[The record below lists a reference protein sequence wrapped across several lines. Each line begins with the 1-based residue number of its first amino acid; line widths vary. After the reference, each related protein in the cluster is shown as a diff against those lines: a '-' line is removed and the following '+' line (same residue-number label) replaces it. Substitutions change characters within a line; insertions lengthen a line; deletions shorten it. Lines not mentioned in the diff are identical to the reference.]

1 MPMTLTKSA
10 RGPTFGAPFMEQ
22 SEPTA
27 RRPSVANLVR
37 LDLPAA
43 NAIRVP
49 EPQQSRVQAV
59 EPLPPD
65 WDLLASWVAVMET
78 GSVSCA
84 ARLLHISQA
93 AVSQRIKQLESSLGT
108 SLLDRSTRPAQ
119 PTAAGQR
126 LLEHAKDLLTR
137 ADQMAESVRNV
148 SRAKRMVVRFGCV
161 DSFAATV
168 GPLLVKALAGTS
180 HQIRLWSGSATM
192 IDDLAAG
199 RQLDLAV
206 TTSDSLLPGIS
217 RTPLF
222 SETYCAVLPA
232 SSEIEK
238 LGSLQDLGRQLPLLR
253 YSSRSLIGRHIED
266 YLLHHGDALERTCE
280 FDATEPLLSL
290 VASGMGF
297 AITTPLCLWKSRHFV
312 PSLRILPLSAF
323 SRRGRPYPELTRKF
337 HLAYREGEL
346 GSLPFEVR
354 ELVRI
359 AVGRQLAAEVASA
372 LGLARGVLSTLE
384 DAGEQ
389 SAG

>member
-1 MPMTLTKSA
+1 MAMTLATSRTGRSA
-10 RGPTFGAPFMEQ
+10 PAYRP
-22 SEPTA
+22 
-27 RRPSVANLVR
+27 PSVANVVR

-43 NAIRVP
+43 NNVGVT
-49 EPQQSRVQAV
+49 EPGQARGNQPV
-59 EPLPPD
+59 EPPPPD
-65 WDLLASWVAVMET
+65 WELLASWVAVMET

-126 LLEHAKDLLTR
+126 LLENAKDLLTR
-137 ADQMAESVRNV
+137 ADQMVESVRNV

-168 GPLLVKALAGTS
+168 GPLLVKSLSGAS
-180 HQIRLWSGSATM
+180 HQIRLWSGNAGM
-192 IDDLAAG
+192 VDELASG

-206 TTSDSLLPGIS
+206 TTSDSLLPGVS

-222 SETYCAVLPA
+222 SESYCVVLPA
-232 SSEIEK
+232 TCDMEK
-238 LGSLQDLGRQLPLLR
+238 FGTLQDLGRHLPLLR

-266 YLLHHGDALERTCE
+266 YLLHHGDTLERTCE

-290 VASGMGF
+290 VASGVGF
-297 AITTPLCLWKSRHFV
+297 AVTTPLCLWKSRHFL
-312 PSLRILPLSAF
+312 PDLRIAPLSSF
-323 SRRGRPYPELTRKF
+323 SRRGRPYPELSRTF

-346 GSLPFEVR
+346 GTLPFEVR

-359 AVGRQLAAEVASA
+359 AVRKQLSPEIAKT
-372 LGLARGVLSTLE
+372 LGMERGVLSTP
-384 DAGEQ
+384 DDGE
-389 SAG
+389 